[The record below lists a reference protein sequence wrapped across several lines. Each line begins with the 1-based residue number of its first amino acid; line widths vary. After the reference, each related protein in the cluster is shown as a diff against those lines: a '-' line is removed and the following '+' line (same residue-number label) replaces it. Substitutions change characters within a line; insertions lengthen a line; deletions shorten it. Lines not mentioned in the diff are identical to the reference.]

1 MAITTVGDLLDYSR
15 QQLNSEKLNNV
26 DTYALWKD
34 SELIEY
40 INFAQQEFSRLTLC
54 LPDYDNFVI
63 SIQTGLRSYDFDEK
77 IIDIFGAWLNTSN
90 QRLKVKTFNDIE
102 RGWVL
107 NADTVKMMG
116 GWEQE
121 AGTPA
126 FIIPDMEFGKIV
138 LWPIPILD
146 ETVNLYVYK
155 EADEVDAITDNLEI
169 DAQYRMGLNFK
180 IMSLAYGKHD
190 VDETEDM
197 QRSMLYAQK
206 WQSFLQDAKATYDK
220 RFKRIT
226 K

>member
-1 MAITTVGDLLDYSR
+1 
-15 QQLNSEKLNNV
+15 
-26 DTYALWKD
+26 
-34 SELIEY
+34 
-40 INFAQQEFSRLTLC
+40 
-54 LPDYDNFVI
+54 
-63 SIQTGLRSYDFDEK
+63 
-77 IIDIFGAWLNTSN
+77 
-90 QRLKVKTFNDIE
+90 
-102 RGWVL
+102 
-107 NADTVKMMG
+107 
-116 GWEQE
+116 
-121 AGTPA
+121 
-126 FIIPDMEFGKIV
+126 MEFGKIV